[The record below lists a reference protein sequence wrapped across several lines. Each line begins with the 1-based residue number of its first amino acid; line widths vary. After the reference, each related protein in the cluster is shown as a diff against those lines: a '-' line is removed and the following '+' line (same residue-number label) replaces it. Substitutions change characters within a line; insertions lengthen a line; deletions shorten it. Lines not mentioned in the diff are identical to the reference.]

1 MRTLPF
7 ILLAL
12 TAAAL
17 GRDISTLAAAPPPEA
32 ARSFPE
38 PGKAWENSLAMK
50 FVPVPGTQV
59 LFSIWDTRVRDYM
72 AFLADKKTKV
82 EGAAT
87 LPVGIP
93 AGSIIDEARRLSES
107 GITGLKL
114 PPRSLPDEIKAE
126 AAQSQNAR
134 HPLYPIA
141 QVTWEDAS
149 DFCGWLTEKEQREG
163 KLDKNQG
170 YRLPTDQEW
179 SQAVGLPEE
188 SGSTPKEKS
197 GRIKDVYPWGREWPP
212 PRRSVYLARRPLAPE
227 P

>member
-7 ILLAL
+7 ILLWL
-12 TAAAL
+12 TAAVLA
-17 GRDISTLAAAPPPEA
+17 RDVSTPTPAPAAEPGQP
-32 ARSFPE
+32 FPE
-38 PGKAWENSLAMK
+38 PGKAWENSLGMK
-50 FVPVPGTQV
+50 FVPVPGTRV

-93 AGSIIDEARRLSES
+93 AGSIIDEARKLSES
-107 GITGLKL
+107 GISGLKL

-141 QVTWEDAS
+141 QVTWEEAS
-149 DFCGWLTEKEQREG
+149 DFCGWLT
-163 KLDKNQG
+163 
-170 YRLPTDQEW
+170 
-179 SQAVGLPEE
+179 
-188 SGSTPKEKS
+188 
-197 GRIKDVYPWGREWPP
+197 
-212 PRRSVYLARRPLAPE
+212 
-227 P
+227 